1 MLMRTI
7 LIIRFCIIK
16 QTTEPTWQGVQI
28 VLLGGPIAQGQSVA
42 QTTVANWRVES
53 AKGGN
58 RFVEKKGKKNSEW
71 GETKLTY
78 AASFPCLAIVARLSN
93 ARLKSVG
100 HCCSCAIG
108 LRKWQDEA
116 R

>member
-1 MLMRTI
+1 M
-7 LIIRFCIIK
+7 
-16 QTTEPTWQGVQI
+16 P
-28 VLLGGPIAQGQSVA
+28 
-42 QTTVANWRVES
+42 
-53 AKGGN
+53 KGAIDLQKKKGKN
-58 RFVEKKGKKNSEW
+58 KKGKKKSEW